1 MNKSGHRCSQIPPA
15 RAASS
20 SIFHQG
26 WRFRVWTI
34 GSSGMAPQSMS
45 MTKTLLLTSR
55 VGKKASFS
63 FARARQNQLT
73 LDGEMESH
81 KIHMELRLV
90 EPTNFLLF
98 SRGFH
103 WTQESAFNR

>member
-1 MNKSGHRCSQIPPA
+1 MAFQGMDDRFVWYG
-15 RAASS
+15 AS
-20 SIFHQG
+20 IN
-26 WRFRVWTI
+26 VND
-34 GSSGMAPQSMS
+34 
-45 MTKTLLLTSR
+45 KTLLLTSR
-55 VGKKASFS
+55 VGKKATFS

-90 EPTNFLLF
+90 EPTNFLLV